1 MENKQQEKA
10 PLVSFIITCYN
21 LSTTLLRQC
30 IDSVMTLSMDPSER
44 EIIVVDDGSNLN
56 MLNDLM
62 PYGDNI
68 IYVRQK
74 HGGVSTARNTGIQM
88 ARGQYLQFVDGDDY
102 LLQAPY
108 EHCLDIIRNHQD
120 IDMVLFDFT
129 RSESQ
134 QTPIYKDSEIIK
146 GSDYMR
152 NHNIYGSVC
161 CCLFRKAARG
171 RLVFTPGIRYG
182 EDEEFTPQLL
192 LRADSVCATNA
203 KAYFYRA
210 HEASAT
216 HQINADSMQQR
227 LDDSLTVLLHLNSA
241 ADTLPTDERTA
252 LQRRV
257 AQLTMDYLY
266 NTVMLTRSAE
276 QLNARIMELRQYGLY
291 PLPDRDYTRK
301 YQWFRRMID
310 TRFGRMLLLRT
321 LPYLKHER

>member
-1 MENKQQEKA
+1 
-10 PLVSFIITCYN
+10 
-21 LSTTLLRQC
+21 
-30 IDSVMTLSMDPSER
+30 
-44 EIIVVDDGSNLN
+44 
-56 MLNDLM
+56 
-62 PYGDNI
+62 
-68 IYVRQK
+68 
-74 HGGVSTARNTGIQM
+74 
-88 ARGQYLQFVDGDDY
+88 
-102 LLQAPY
+102 
-108 EHCLDIIRNHQD
+108 
-120 IDMVLFDFT
+120 
-129 RSESQ
+129 
-134 QTPIYKDSEIIK
+134 
-146 GSDYMR
+146 MR

-321 LPYLKHER
+321 LPYLKRER